1 MRIVYTLTTIKD
13 NGGVQ
18 RIVLDKCNYL
28 VAHGYEI
35 HIVYFG
41 TKEDKPEFYVDPAVH
56 FHAIDEPAM
65 AGSMASKLQCLIH
78 SVGKYKRLIREIKP
92 DIVDNANSVI
102 LSWII
107 PFVTPSNVK
116 CITELHQ
123 SYDGVLIFN
132 KDNYG
137 ENSLRSRFLMFLR
150 RYIYPKYDKMV
161 VLTKEDQRKWKLNN
175 CITIPNFTN
184 IKAEKEIDYNT
195 KNVIWVGRLTH
206 QKGVDLLIQLL
217 DNVLAKSTGWKFTI
231 IGDGKEDYK
240 NGVLSFI
247 DKHQEQINYVSGTN
261 KIATYYS
268 QASIYLST
276 SRFEGLPL
284 SLIEAA
290 TVGLPIVGFQITGN
304 DQIVTDGNNGYLCQ
318 PFDVQELSDKLL
330 SMMNNVKLRQKMG
343 LSGKQ
348 SAHSFNKDIVMG
360 QWINLFKSITNT
372 K

>member
-28 VAHGYEI
+28 VAHGYAI
-35 HIVYFG
+35 HIIYYG
-41 TKEDKPEFYVDPAVH
+41 TKEDKPEFHVEPDVH
-56 FHAIDEPAM
+56 FHAIEEPAM
-65 AGSMASKLQCLIH
+65 AGSMASKLKCLIH

-231 IGDGKEDYK
+231 IGDGKGAYK
-240 NGVLSFI
+240 DGLLSFI